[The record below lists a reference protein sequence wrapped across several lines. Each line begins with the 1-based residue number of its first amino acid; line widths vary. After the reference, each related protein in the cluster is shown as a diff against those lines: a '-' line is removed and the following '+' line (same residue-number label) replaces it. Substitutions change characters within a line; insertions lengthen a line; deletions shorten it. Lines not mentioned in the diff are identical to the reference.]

1 MGSLVSLNVLWVI
14 LEPKVFAG
22 WFPEFLVIF
31 ICSLNDP
38 RMSAS
43 TSLFG
48 DIFSHL
54 RVICMRSNR
63 EYFLFG
69 LCFCCHFWGV
79 FWNLKVDVFITYMF
93 SISLFF
99 RPSFAIDYELLAV
112 ISQTIN
118 FLFNCNNVWVIPFLK
133 NLSWHH
139 SKFEWKSK

>member
-1 MGSLVSLNVLWVI
+1 
-14 LEPKVFAG
+14 
-22 WFPEFLVIF
+22 
-31 ICSLNDP
+31 
-38 RMSAS
+38 MSAS

-48 DIFSHL
+48 DIFAHL

-63 EYFLFG
+63 EYFLFE
-69 LCFCCHFWGV
+69 LCFCCHFWGF

-118 FLFNCNNVWVIPFLK
+118 FLFNCNNV
-133 NLSWHH
+133 
-139 SKFEWKSK
+139 